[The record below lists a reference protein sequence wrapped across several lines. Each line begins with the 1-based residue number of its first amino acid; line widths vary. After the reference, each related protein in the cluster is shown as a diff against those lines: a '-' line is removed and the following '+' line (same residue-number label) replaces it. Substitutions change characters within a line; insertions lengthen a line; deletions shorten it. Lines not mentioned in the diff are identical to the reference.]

1 MKPIGH
7 TIIRLDEVE
16 STSTLMLEDS
26 AYLENHGLVVI
37 ARHQTGGR
45 GRMGRRWASLPGGQL
60 QFSLVLHPNLPPQEV
75 PLLSLVSGLAV
86 ARALE
91 DVLALSPA
99 LKWPNDVLLGGGK
112 VCGILVEG
120 ARGRGGRPRLV
131 IGIGVNCDGT
141 PGDFPPEVRASLTTL
156 AHETGAPVDKEA
168 LLQAI
173 LAQLTA
179 LHERLTAGDK
189 AALLAEWSRRA
200 LLRGHRVRMNAA
212 DGAREG
218 EPVGLTAEGC
228 LIIATDDGGQYA
240 QLSGE
245 LEWLR

>member
-91 DVLALSPA
+91 DVLALRPA

-112 VCGILVEG
+112 VYFVGNALVDLFLQSRNWPFG
-120 ARGRGGRPRLV
+120 SAVAIALVVIMLVAIALYLAAVGRERTRSDTSLV
-131 IGIGVNCDGT
+131 
-141 PGDFPPEVRASLTTL
+141 
-156 AHETGAPVDKEA
+156 
-168 LLQAI
+168 
-173 LAQLTA
+173 
-179 LHERLTAGDK
+179 
-189 AALLAEWSRRA
+189 
-200 LLRGHRVRMNAA
+200 
-212 DGAREG
+212 
-218 EPVGLTAEGC
+218 
-228 LIIATDDGGQYA
+228 
-240 QLSGE
+240 
-245 LEWLR
+245 